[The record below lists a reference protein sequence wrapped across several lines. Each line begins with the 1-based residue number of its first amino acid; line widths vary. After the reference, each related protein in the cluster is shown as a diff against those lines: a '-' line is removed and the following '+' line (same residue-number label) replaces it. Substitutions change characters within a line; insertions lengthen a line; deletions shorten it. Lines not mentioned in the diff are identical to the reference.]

1 MGRIVGQDDTYFN
14 GVKVGGYDGDPWKG
28 WLIDRKYDIPE
39 NLIKFG
45 EDNVISVLVK
55 QPVSTGRI
63 TGMLKLTRGKP
74 DNLYMPDYIDDI
86 ITGDNPFRY
95 MGW

>member
-1 MGRIVGQDDTYFN
+1 
-14 GVKVGGYDGDPWKG
+14 
-28 WLIDRKYDIPE
+28 
-39 NLIKFG
+39 
-45 EDNVISVLVK
+45 
-55 QPVSTGRI
+55 
-63 TGMLKLTRGKP
+63 MLKLTRGKP